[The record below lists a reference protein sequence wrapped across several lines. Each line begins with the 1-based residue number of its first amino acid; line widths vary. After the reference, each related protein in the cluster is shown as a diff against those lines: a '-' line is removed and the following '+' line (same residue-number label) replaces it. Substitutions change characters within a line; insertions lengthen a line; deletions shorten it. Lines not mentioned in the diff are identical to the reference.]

1 MASELT
7 VAEELL
13 LLCWDD
19 ERGKRAVGGQFD
31 QLLAGA
37 LLIDLTLEGLIEV
50 VDGKVEPAVGAS
62 PTGPMRAALLDRIR
76 ADAKPRK
83 ISRWMQ
89 RWAGDKEVR
98 QAPVDRLVDRGVLR
112 VEERRVLRLFHVTRH
127 PLADPARATEVR
139 QRIGGVLTD
148 DRPAAPRDAALA
160 GLVATAGSGAVGR
173 LVERSQRRAALKRG
187 RQLAKEGVVG
197 EVGEAVAQA
206 QAAAMTAVTAAAAA
220 SAASSASSSN

>member
-1 MASELT
+1 MGSELT

-19 ERGKRAVGGQFD
+19 DKGKRSPSAQFE

-50 VDGKVEPAVGAS
+50 VDDKVEPVTGVS

-76 ADAKPRK
+76 DDAKPRK

-89 RWAGDKEVR
+89 RWARDKEVR
-98 QAPVDRLVDRGVLR
+98 EAPVDRLVDRGVLR
-112 VEERRVLRLFHVTRH
+112 VEERRVLRLFRVTRH
-127 PLADPARATEVR
+127 PVADPARAAQVR
-139 QRIGGVLTD
+139 QRISAVLTD
-148 DRPAAPRDAALA
+148 DGPAAPRDAALA
-160 GLVATAGSGAVGR
+160 GLVATAGRQAVGR
-173 LVERSQRRAALKRG
+173 LVGRSAARAAHKRG
-187 RQLAKEGVVG
+187 KQLAKEGVVG

-206 QAAAMTAVTAAAAA
+206 QAAAMAAVTAAAAA
-220 SAASSASSSN
+220 SAASSSSSS